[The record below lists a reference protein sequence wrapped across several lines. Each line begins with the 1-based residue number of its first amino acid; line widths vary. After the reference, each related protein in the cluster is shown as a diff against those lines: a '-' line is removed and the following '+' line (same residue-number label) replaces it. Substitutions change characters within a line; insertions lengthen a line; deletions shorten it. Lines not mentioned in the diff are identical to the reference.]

1 MISIE
6 DIKNKLNPSVNHNET
21 RIYFGKIISSNIFN
35 GQLNSNIFQ
44 LLESKIKK
52 SCKLAT
58 IPYMLFN
65 EYCYDEYTY
74 YNNTKTDKLFKY
86 SLANSTFINC
96 TDINCKINY
105 LNIDEPSTF
114 YFNSQMN
121 YQHIQPFSEASLKIG
136 EHIFIK
142 LRKNLYSYD
151 LTSPVSSYQ
160 IYIIYKNINETKTEK
175 EYNLNLLSNII
186 ADLLDQHLH

>member
-6 DIKNKLNPSVNHNET
+6 DIKKKLDESINHNET
-21 RIYFGKIISSNIFN
+21 RIYFGKIISSTIFN

-44 LLESKIKK
+44 VLESKIKK
-52 SCKLAT
+52 SCKLT
-58 IPYMLFN
+58 KIPYLLFN

-74 YNNTKTDKLFKY
+74 YSNTKTDKLSKY
-86 SLANSTFINC
+86 TLINSSFVNDTN
-96 TDINCKINY
+96 INCKINH
-105 LNIDEPSTF
+105 LNINELSTF
-114 YFNSQMN
+114 EFNSQLN

-136 EHIFIK
+136 KHLFIK

-151 LTSPVSSYQ
+151 ITSPISSYQ
-160 IYIIYKNINETKTEK
+160 VYIIYKHIDETKTEK

-186 ADLLDQHLH
+186 ADLLDE

>member
-6 DIKNKLNPSVNHNET
+6 DIKNKLDLSINHNET
-21 RIYFGKIISSNIFN
+21 RIYFGKTISTSIFN

-52 SCKLAT
+52 SCKLT
-58 IPYMLFN
+58 SIPYVLFN

-74 YNNTKTDKLFKY
+74 YNNTQTDKLFKCT
-86 SLANSTFINC
+86 LLNSTFVNNN
-96 TDINCKINY
+96 DINCKINH
-105 LNIDEPSTF
+105 LNTDEPSTF
-114 YFNSQMN
+114 HFNSQLN
-121 YQHIQPFSEASLKIG
+121 YQHIQPFLEATLKISKY
-136 EHIFIK
+136 IFIK

-151 LTSPVSSYQ
+151 QTSPISSYQ
-160 IYIIYKNINETKTEK
+160 IYIIYKNIDETKSEK

-186 ADLLDQHLH
+186 ADLLTL